1 MNYET
6 QTRKMVEDGIRVFQ
20 GAMFSDD
27 EAEHC
32 KILHRVYG
40 VADGETIVDMGCG
53 IGEVSRHFSMLSRGL
68 TIYGVTNC
76 QAQIPLLPKSM
87 IPVPADM
94 ASTGLPDGIADM
106 VMFNESF
113 GYCNVREAIA
123 EAQRLLKPGGRLC
136 IKDYACAG
144 DWSPAWS
151 EAERVW
157 SYTVH
162 DVDALIAYAEAG
174 GFSAKTI
181 SRLAEADFSRWRAT
195 GSDRLEGAKQ
205 TPLGERLKACILVF
219 EKTPAAGWSPE
230 NPTAMLRWAMKG
242 NQDAVRLIL
251 DLKQALHVW
260 DDLIDQDRYIQRD
273 DINACFRKLLVE
285 IPENPF
291 FRSHSHRLTPVI
303 SAGIS
308 AWHASNAMEAS
319 ANRELWKQAHML
331 RIHIAAAFVMCAEI
345 IGGAAWADEVAPK
358 LWAQAQGDT
367 LNKYMAEMEVKH
379 DPLQ

>member
-6 QTRKMVEDGIRVFQ
+6 QTHKMIEDGIRVFQ
-20 GAMFSDD
+20 GAMLADS

-32 KILHRVYG
+32 KILHGLYG

-53 IGEVSRHFSMLSRGL
+53 IGEVSRHFSTFSRGL
-68 TIYGVTNC
+68 TIYGVTSC
-76 QAQIPLLPKSM
+76 QAQIQLLPKH
-87 IPVPADM
+87 ITPVLADM
-94 ASTGLPDGIADM
+94 ASTGLPDGLADM

-123 EAQRLLKPGGRLC
+123 EAGRLLKPGGRLC
-136 IKDYACAG
+136 IKDYDHAG
-144 DWSPAWS
+144 WTPDFAAAERAWS
-151 EAERVW
+151 YA
-157 SYTVH
+157 VH
-162 DVDALIAYAEAG
+162 DVDALIAYAEAA
-174 GFSAKTI
+174 GFVPKTVC
-181 SRLAEADFSRWRAT
+181 RKVEANFDRWRAT
-195 GSDRLEGAKQ
+195 ARDRLEGGWHA
-205 TPLGERLKACILVF
+205 PLGTQLKASILVF
-219 EKTPAAGWSPE
+219 EKAQAGGWSPQDPE
-230 NPTAMLRWAMKG
+230 AFLHWAMKG
-242 NQDAVRLIL
+242 NREAVRLIL
-251 DLKQALHVW
+251 DLKHALHVW

-273 DINACFRKLLVE
+273 DINSCFRKLLVE

-291 FRSHSHRLTPVI
+291 FRAHSHRLTPVI

-319 ANRELWKQAHML
+319 TNRELWKQAHML

-379 DPLQ
+379 DPFQ